1 MTGACVLCGSGL
13 TGPNRSWEHVIPE
26 SLGGK
31 LRTHRVLCRSCNS
44 RTGHDW
50 DAMLAQQLLRVSV
63 LVFPERHPLGHRTR
77 RVRDDQGNSL
87 ILKGGIRGGAEHPQA
102 IVHKVG
108 ETFDLTISAPTKKRL
123 VQEIDRLVKEG
134 ILPVERKAA
143 ILASA
148 TREQA
153 LTWAAFEE
161 GGSFGGEATW
171 RSMLKSMLTAGVLG
185 GLEPAHMLTVVE
197 FLRGSDHGV
206 PNLPIGRSP
215 VRFRGAGE
223 LPVRRHCVHVETDAE
238 ECAVWGYLELYG
250 TFTAMAQLGTD
261 YTGPPTAWTYCVDPV
276 TGANL
281 TDDIMVDLTAPKR
294 LMEEARQAP
303 ARIPEIWAE
312 QAPNPQRLVDECLL
326 AHRVPGHIV
335 VTETSYGSA
344 RPDDGSTIHE
354 ITLLSSEGHGP
365 SAEGPS

>member
-1 MTGACVLCGSGL
+1 MAAACVLCGSGL

-31 LRTHRVLCRSCNS
+31 LRTHRALCRPCNS

-50 DAMLAQQLLRVSV
+50 DAALAHQLLRVSV
-63 LVFPERHPLGHRTR
+63 LVFPARHPLGQRIR
-77 RVRDDQGNSL
+77 RVRDDQGHSL

-108 ETFDLTISAPTKKRL
+108 EAFDLTISAPTKKRL

-134 ILPVERKAA
+134 VLPVERKAE

-148 TREQA
+148 TREEA
-153 LTWAAFEE
+153 LTWAEFEE

-171 RSMLKSMLTAGVLG
+171 RSMLKSMVTAGIVG
-185 GLEPAHMLTVVE
+185 GLEPAHMLTAVE
-197 FLRGSDHGV
+197 FLQGSDHGV
-206 PNLPIGRSP
+206 PNLPIGTSP
-215 VRFRGAGE
+215 VRFRGAVE
-223 LPVRRHCVHVETDAE
+223 LPVRRHCVHVETDTE

-250 TFTAMAQLGTD
+250 TFTAIAQLGTD
-261 YTGPPTAWTYCVDPV
+261 YTDRPAAWTYCVDPV

-281 TDDIMVDLTAPKR
+281 TDDITVDLRAPKR
-294 LMEEARQAP
+294 LMEEARRTP
-303 ARIPEIWAE
+303 ARIQEIWAE

-326 AHRVPGHIV
+326 AHGVPGHII

-344 RPDDGSTIHE
+344 PPDDGSTIHE
-354 ITLLSSEGHGP
+354 IALLSSGP
-365 SAEGPS
+365 HEPPAEGRS